1 MGSRAIIP
9 ILSLVLA
16 AGCTQLKDVFTPSKP
31 PPPSLPRPAQ
41 PERRE
46 PPPRL
51 SPQVSSDQE
60 ERLMNEAT
68 SKIQGAERTLLSID
82 ERNLTSDQQETFHAI
97 QTFLTEARAALTQ
110 KDFPRAIN
118 LAQKAQVLSEEL
130 SRAHR

>member
-1 MGSRAIIP
+1 MGSRTIIS

-16 AGCTQLKDVFTPSKP
+16 AGCTQLKDVFTPAKP

-60 ERLMNEAT
+60 ERLIDEAT
-68 SKIQGAERTLLSID
+68 SKIHGAERTLLSID
-82 ERNLTSDQQETFHAI
+82 ERKLTFDQQETFQTI
-97 QTFLTEARAALTQ
+97 QNFLTQAKAALSR

-118 LAQKAQVLSEEL
+118 LAQKAQVLSDEL
-130 SRAHR
+130 SQAPR

>member
-1 MGSRAIIP
+1 MGSRAIIL
-9 ILSLVLA
+9 ILSLVVA
-16 AGCTQLKDVFTPSKP
+16 AGCTQLKDVFTPTKP

-68 SKIQGAERTLLSID
+68 TKIQGAERTLLSID

-97 QTFLTEARAALTQ
+97 QTFLTEARGALTQ